1 MIAPQKK
8 FKGEDDV
15 DILSTIRQEI
25 ERFSSV
31 RTIYLIEYDNTTDG
45 VVLSS
50 SGGDGRSRSIDTPS
64 HFIISVRLGAEHA
77 YKFAGNTKHEK
88 KNKEEIRK
96 FISRIAKRAFGEECI
111 VFLTAE
117 EEVSFFIS
125 KMKEYVASHGGTLD
139 VVKIDE
145 EKGEI
150 VVSMQGAC
158 AMCPSAVVTMKA
170 GIRRFLSQYLPWL
183 KRVEPAEEPKEPDF
197 GFKLAPPLTSQKHS

>member
-8 FKGEDDV
+8 FKGEDEE
-15 DILSTIRQEI
+15 DILSVIRQEI
-25 ERFSSV
+25 ERFFPV
-31 RTIYLIEYDNTTDG
+31 RTIYLIEYDDATANIG
-45 VVLSS
+45 AS
-50 SGGDGRSRSIDTPS
+50 PC
-64 HFIISVRLGAEHA
+64 IISVRLES
-77 YKFAGNTKHEK
+77 KHTEK
-88 KNKEEIRK
+88 KNGEKIRDL
-96 FISRIAKRAFGEECI
+96 ISRIAKRTFGEECL

-125 KMKEYVASHGGTLD
+125 KMKDYVASHGGTLD

-145 EKGEI
+145 GEGEI
-150 VVSMQGAC
+150 VVSMQGTC

-197 GFKLAPPLTSQKHS
+197 GFKLAPPPPSQKHS